1 MVIDG
6 DAMVRRLSSLDVI
19 DTLNLTMKYNGAPP
33 LQTRRARCRGPDD
46 GKSTATQSINPPL
59 IQLFEMR
66 LCTRKRLGPPGLM
79 SSGQPMARLFMRRA
93 GRDIPKPSR
102 FGPVT

>member
-33 LQTRRARCRGPDD
+33 LQTRRARCRGPNE
-46 GKSTATQSINPPL
+46 GRSTAT
-59 IQLFEMR
+59 
-66 LCTRKRLGPPGLM
+66 
-79 SSGQPMARLFMRRA
+79 
-93 GRDIPKPSR
+93 
-102 FGPVT
+102 

>member
-19 DTLNLTMKYNGAPP
+19 DTLNLAMKYNGAPP

-46 GKSTATQSINPPL
+46 GKSTETQSINVPL
-59 IQLFEMR
+59 IQPFDMR
-66 LCTRKRLGPPGLM
+66 LCTRKRLGLTRWPAC
-79 SSGQPMARLFMRRA
+79 S
-93 GRDIPKPSR
+93 
-102 FGPVT
+102 

>member
-46 GKSTATQSINPPL
+46 GKSTATQSINTPF
-59 IQLFEMR
+59 IQRFEIK
-66 LCTRKRLGPPGLM
+66 LCTRKRLGLLWVDVIGASDGPIDHE
-79 SSGQPMARLFMRRA
+79 RRA
-93 GRDIPKPSR
+93 DRDIPNHP
-102 FGPVT
+102 GLVQ